1 MDKIEQRLSDLGFVL
16 PPPFAVA
23 EPMQN
28 MFSMVKVVGERCIIS
43 GHAPLNTEGEVAQ
56 PLGQL
61 GSDLTVEQGIE
72 AAHLTALSMLSTLKA
87 ELGSLDRIVDWVKV
101 LGMVNSA
108 PGFDQQ
114 TPVMNGFSETIS
126 KVFGPLKG
134 RPTRSAVGM
143 ASLPFNIPVEVEA
156 ELIVS

>member
-1 MDKIEQRLSDLGFVL
+1 MDKIEQSLADLGFKL
-16 PPPFAVA
+16 PPPFAVP
-23 EPMQN
+23 EPMQD
-28 MFSMVKVVGERCIIS
+28 MFSMVKVVGNRCVVS
-43 GHAPLNTEGEVAQ
+43 GHAPLNSEGGIAQ

-61 GSDLTVEQGIE
+61 GSSLTVEQGVE
-72 AAHLTALSMLSTLKA
+72 AAHLTALAMLSSLKS
-87 ELGSLDRIVDWVKV
+87 ELGSLDRITDWVKV

-114 TPVMNGFSETIS
+114 TPVINGFSDTIS
-126 KVFGPLKG
+126 KVFGPEKS

-156 ELIVS
+156 ELLVS